1 MDGSRLEPGPVS
13 AHSAAS
19 TQCAAIPRR
28 APCLSGKPGSANR
41 TMPVLSVMM
50 RMAELWGY
58 RVHKTNPCKRTRRYR
73 MKPKE
78 RFLTAEEM
86 ARLNAVLIRDEF
98 RCPDVVAIVRL
109 LMLPTS
115 TSSKPPRGSGA

>member
-1 MDGSRLEPGPVS
+1 
-13 AHSAAS
+13 
-19 TQCAAIPRR
+19 
-28 APCLSGKPGSANR
+28 
-41 TMPVLSVMM
+41 
-50 RMAELWGY
+50 
-58 RVHKTNPCKRTRRYR
+58 

-78 RFLTAEEM
+78 RFLAEEM